1 MLKEYIKSDGKIFE
15 VVGRDGEGRPV
26 TKVTSLTEI
35 PEDKPLVKPE
45 AKEEV
50 TEKPKRTRK
59 K

>member
-26 TKVTSLTEI
+26 TKVTNLTEI

-45 AKEEV
+45 VAEV
-50 TEKPKRTRK
+50 AEPKRRTRK